1 MMRKPI
7 PGACDGNGE
16 KVARNGGSSWPGSES
31 FQMSVKEQKP
41 ELRCTQTHHVLGIGG
56 SHTRHLARVA
66 FMYRRGLASV
76 PFASCPMSSD
86 SLGLVF
92 RFLWECRTLGSSM

>member
-41 ELRCTQTHHVLGIGG
+41 ELRCTQTHHVPGIGG
-56 SHTRHLARVA
+56 PTPGTWPGWPSCTDEVWPARPLLLA
-66 FMYRRGLASV
+66 
-76 PFASCPMSSD
+76 P
-86 SLGLVF
+86 
-92 RFLWECRTLGSSM
+92 